1 MIKIGITGSIASGK
15 TTASEIIS
23 KKKGPLFN
31 ADKVVKNLYQIKSF
45 KNKVARKL
53 NIKLNP
59 KFKKELKNKILK
71 NKNDLKKIEKLIHP
85 LVRKQMYKFI
95 KLNKS
100 KKYVFLEVPLL
111 IENKLNKHF
120 DVIIFIK
127 SDTKIRLKRFQ
138 KKGGS
143 KKLFNLLNNHQ
154 FKDDIKAKFSD
165 HIVVNNKS
173 LPVLKKKLSN
183 IIKFYE

>member
-31 ADKVVKNLYQIKSF
+31 ADKDVKNLYQIKSF

-85 LVRKQMYKFI
+85 LERKQMYKFI
-95 KLNKS
+95 
-100 KKYVFLEVPLL
+100 
-111 IENKLNKHF
+111 KLNKHF